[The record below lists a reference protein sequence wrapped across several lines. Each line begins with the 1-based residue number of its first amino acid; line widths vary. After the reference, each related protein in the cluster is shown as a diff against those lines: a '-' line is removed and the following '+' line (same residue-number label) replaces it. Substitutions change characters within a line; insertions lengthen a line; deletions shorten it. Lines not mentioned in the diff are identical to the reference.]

1 MSLINKF
8 IGIPF
13 KDGGRDFNGCDC
25 WGLAK
30 LYYKEILNYEL
41 PEYGIQ
47 ALDFAKISEKMN
59 SERVSE
65 RWIILD
71 KPVNNCIAL
80 LRLGNSKDI
89 NHAAIYLEDGRLLQA
104 YDKTGSHCVKADSPL
119 WKRLI
124 KFYVLPSDLNKEISR

>member
-1 MSLINKF
+1 MSLIDKF

-13 KDGGRDFNGCDC
+13 KDGGRDLRGCDC
-25 WGLAK
+25 WGLVM
-30 LYYKEILNYEL
+30 LYYREVLKYDL

-59 SERVSE
+59 AERVSD
-65 RWIILD
+65 RWRTLD
-71 KPVNNCIAL
+71 NPVPNCIAL
-80 LRLGNSKDI
+80 MRLGNSKDI
-89 NHAAIYLEDGRLLQA
+89 NHAAIYLEGGKLLQA

-124 KFYVLPSDLNKEISR
+124 KFYVLPSGLL